1 MRAFCLLLLLVNAL
15 YFIWSQVIDVHVSS
29 LDRVPIRVAAPPPR
43 IVLAKEA
50 QSGVEPAQPA
60 QPAQPEEEEDETV
73 ADVRDV
79 VPPRVDP
86 LESPEAVQSRLPSP
100 AAREDALSC
109 TSVGPFADL
118 GQASQAQATLRT
130 MGFQPRQ
137 RVEQGELW
145 TGYWVSVRDFGSR
158 DAAEVALKNLND
170 NGITDVYLMPG
181 SEPANVLSLG
191 VFSDYQRAQRRA
203 DEVRS
208 IGLTPQISDRKR
220 AGSVFWID
228 VDLKEPGETIDTSLF
243 QVGQSR
249 ILRLELRACPQA
261 G

>member
-15 YFIWSQVIDVHVSS
+15 YFIWSQVIDVQVSS
-29 LDRVPIRVAAPPPR
+29 LDRVPIRAAAPPPR
-43 IVLAKEA
+43 IVLAREA
-50 QSGVEPAQPA
+50 QNGT
-60 QPAQPEEEEDETV
+60 QPAQPEADDEPTV
-73 ADVRDV
+73 AEVRDV

-86 LESPEAVQSRLPSP
+86 LDASAESSGTPQPAPAA
-100 AAREDALSC
+100 AAREDVLTC

-145 TGYWVSVRDFGSR
+145 TGYWVSVRDFTSR
-158 DAAEVALKNLND
+158 DAAEAALKKLND
-170 NGITDVYLMPG
+170 NGISDVYLMPG
-181 SEPANVLSLG
+181 SDPANVLSLG

-203 DEVRS
+203 EEVRS

-228 VDLKEPGETIDTSLF
+228 VDLKEPGETVDTSLF

>member
-1 MRAFCLLLLLVNAL
+1 MRAFCLLLVLINAL
-15 YFIWSQVIDVHVSS
+15 YFIWSQVIDVQVSS
-29 LDRVPIRVAAPPPR
+29 LDRVPIRMAAPPPR

-50 QSGVEPAQPA
+50 QNGAAPEQE
-60 QPAQPEEEEDETV
+60 PEEEEVV
-73 ADVRDV
+73 ADVREV
-79 VPPRVDP
+79 VPPQVAP
-86 LESPEAVQSRLPSP
+86 LESPGTVQPAVPP
-100 AAREDALSC
+100 PTARQDVLSC

-130 MGFQPRQ
+130 LGFQPRQ

-145 TGYWVSVRDFGSR
+145 TGYWVSVRDFPTR
-158 DAAEVALKNLND
+158 DAAEAALMTLNN

-181 SEPANVLSLG
+181 TDPPNVLSLG

-203 DEVRS
+203 EEVRS

-220 AGSVFWID
+220 AGSVFWLD

-249 ILRLELRACPQA
+249 ILRLELRGCPQA

>member
-1 MRAFCLLLLLVNAL
+1 MRAFCLLLVLVNAL
-15 YFIWSQVIDVHVSS
+15 YFIWSAVIDVQVSS

-50 QSGVEPAQPA
+50 QNTPAEQQRPD
-60 QPAQPEEEEDETV
+60 QKDDEKV

-79 VPPRVDP
+79 VPPRVEP
-86 LESPEAVQSRLPSP
+86 LESQGTVQPP
-100 AAREDALSC
+100 VARQDELTCS
-109 TSVGPFADL
+109 SVGPFADL
-118 GQASQAQATLRT
+118 GQASQAQATLRSQ
-130 MGFQPRQ
+130 GFEPRQ

-145 TGYWVSVRDFGSR
+145 TGYWVSVRDLSTR
-158 DAAEVALKNLND
+158 DSAEAALKTLND
-170 NGITDVYLMPG
+170 NDITDVYLMPG
-181 SEPANVLSLG
+181 SDPPNVLSLG

-203 DEVRS
+203 DEVRAL
-208 IGLTPQISDRKR
+208 GLTAQISDRKR

-228 VDLKEPGETIDTSLF
+228 VDLKEPGQTIDTSLF

-249 ILRLELRACPQA
+249 ILRLELRGCPQS

>member
-1 MRAFCLLLLLVNAL
+1 MRAFCLLLVLVNAL
-15 YFIWSQVIDVHVSS
+15 YFIWSQVIDVQVGS

-43 IVLAKEA
+43 IVLAGETQTSATKV
-50 QSGVEPAQPA
+50 Q
-60 QPAQPEEEEDETV
+60 QPEEDEEEPV

-79 VPPRVDP
+79 VPPQVEP
-86 LESPEAVQSRLPSP
+86 LESSGTVQPP
-100 AAREDALSC
+100 AARADTLTC

-130 MGFQPRQ
+130 MGFAPRQ

-145 TGYWVSVRDFGSR
+145 TGYWVSVRDFPSR
-158 DAAEVALKNLND
+158 DAAEVALKSLND

-181 SEPANVLSLG
+181 AEPGNVLSLG

-203 DEVRS
+203 EEVRT

-228 VDLKEPGETIDTSLF
+228 VDLKEPGQTIDTSVF

-249 ILRLELRACPQA
+249 ILRLELRGCPQA

>member
-15 YFIWSQVIDVHVSS
+15 YFIWSEVIDVQVSS

-50 QSGVEPAQPA
+50 QSGVDAQ
-60 QPAQPEEEEDETV
+60 QPDVEEEEEPV
-73 ADVRDV
+73 AEVRDV
-79 VPPRVDP
+79 VPPQVAP
-86 LESPEAVQSRLPSP
+86 LESSAAAQPQVPP
-100 AAREDALSC
+100 PTTAREDVLTC

-145 TGYWVSVRDFGSR
+145 TGYWVSVRDLTTR
-158 DAAEVALKNLND
+158 DAAEGALKKLND

-203 DEVRS
+203 EEVRA

-228 VDLKEPGETIDTSLF
+228 VDLKEPGETIDTSMF

-249 ILRLELRACPQA
+249 ILRLELRGCPQT

>member
-1 MRAFCLLLLLVNAL
+1 MRAFCLLLLLINAL
-15 YFIWSQVIDVHVSS
+15 YFIWSAVIDVQVSS

-43 IVLAKEA
+43 IVLAKE
-50 QSGVEPAQPA
+50 QQNTPAEQAKPA
-60 QPAQPEEEEDETV
+60 EEEDQRV

-79 VPPRVDP
+79 VPPRVEP
-86 LESPEAVQSRLPSP
+86 LESQGTVQPP
-100 AAREDALSC
+100 VARQDELTCS
-109 TSVGPFADL
+109 SVGPFADL
-118 GQASQAQATLRT
+118 GQASQAQATLRSQ
-130 MGFQPRQ
+130 GFEPRQ

-145 TGYWVSVRDFGSR
+145 TGYWVSVRDLTTR
-158 DAAEVALKNLND
+158 DAAEAALKTLNG

-181 SEPANVLSLG
+181 SDPPNVLSLG

-203 DEVRS
+203 EEVRAL
-208 IGLTPQISDRKR
+208 GLTAQISDRKR

-228 VDLKEPGETIDTSLF
+228 VDLKEPGQTIDTSLF

-249 ILRLELRACPQA
+249 ILRLELRACPQS

>member
-15 YFIWSQVIDVHVSS
+15 YFIWSNVIDVRVSS
-29 LDRVPIRVAAPPPR
+29 LDRVPSRPAVPPPR

-50 QSGVEPAQPA
+50 QPGPAQSEP
-60 QPAQPEEEEDETV
+60 EDEPV
-73 ADVRDV
+73 PEIRDV

-86 LESPEAVQSRLPSP
+86 IESPGTVQPP
-100 AAREDALSC
+100 ASTAAAGEEKLSC

-118 GQASQAQATLRT
+118 GQASQAQATLRSL
-130 MGFQPRQ
+130 GFEPRQ

-145 TGYWVSVRDFGSR
+145 TGYWVSVRDFATR
-158 DAAEVALKNLND
+158 DAAEAALRTLNQ
-170 NGITDVYLMPG
+170 NGVTDVYLMPG
-181 SEPANVLSLG
+181 ADPENVLSLG

-203 DEVRS
+203 EQVRS
-208 IGLTPQISDRKR
+208 LGLTPQISDRKR
-220 AGSVFWID
+220 TGSVFWLD
-228 VDLKEPGETIDTSLF
+228 VNLKEPGQTIDTSVF

-249 ILRLELRACPQA
+249 ILRLELRACPRS

>member
-1 MRAFCLLLLLVNAL
+1 MRAFCLLLVLVNAL

-50 QSGVEPAQPA
+50 QNGAQAGPA
-60 QPAQPEEEEDETV
+60 EDEEDDV
-73 ADVRDV
+73 PDVREV
-79 VPPRVDP
+79 VPPQVEP
-86 LESPEAVQSRLPSP
+86 LESSAPTPRSPPS
-100 AAREDALSC
+100 AARADTLSC

-118 GQASQAQATLRT
+118 GQASQAQATLRS

-145 TGYWVSVRDFGSR
+145 AGYWVSVRDFPSR
-158 DAAEVALKNLND
+158 DAAEAALKRIND

-181 SEPANVLSLG
+181 SDPANVLSLG

-203 DEVRS
+203 EEVRA

-228 VDLKEPGETIDTSLF
+228 VDLKEPGQTIDTSLF

-249 ILRLELRACPQA
+249 ILRLELRGCPQT

>member
-29 LDRVPIRVAAPPPR
+29 LDHVPIRVAAPPPR

-50 QSGVEPAQPA
+50 QSGADVQ
-60 QPAQPEEEEDETV
+60 QPEEQQDEPV
-73 ADVRDV
+73 PEVRDV
-79 VPPRVDP
+79 VPPQVAP
-86 LESPEAVQSRLPSP
+86 LESSNSMQPPLS

-109 TSVGPFADL
+109 TSAGPFADL

-145 TGYWVSVRDFGSR
+145 TGYWVSVRDFPSR
-158 DAAEVALKNLND
+158 DAAEAALEKLND

-181 SEPANVLSLG
+181 SDPANVLSLG

-228 VDLKEPGETIDTSLF
+228 VDLKEPGQTVDTSLF

>member
-15 YFIWSQVIDVHVSS
+15 YFIWSQVIDVQVSS
-29 LDRVPIRVAAPPPR
+29 LDRVPARVASPPPR

-50 QSGVEPAQPA
+50 QQGIGAD
-60 QPAQPEEEEDETV
+60 EEEEEEPI
-73 ADVRDV
+73 AEVRDV
-79 VPPRVDP
+79 EPPRVEP
-86 LESPEAVQSRLPSP
+86 LASPGTVQPRVPP
-100 AAREDALSC
+100 VAAREDELSC

-118 GQASQAQATLRT
+118 GQASQAQATLRSQ
-130 MGFQPRQ
+130 GYEPRQ
-137 RVEQGELW
+137 RVVQGEQW
-145 TGYWVSVRDFGSR
+145 TGYWVSVRDLATR
-158 DAAEVALKNLND
+158 DSAEAALKKLTD

-181 SEPANVLSLG
+181 TDPANVLSLG

-203 DEVRS
+203 DEVRLL
-208 IGLTPQISDRKR
+208 GLTPQISDRKR

-228 VDLKEPGETIDTSLF
+228 VDLKEPGQTIDTSIF

-249 ILRLELRACPQA
+249 ILRLELRGCPQT

>member
-50 QSGVEPAQPA
+50 QSGTHVE
-60 QPAQPEEEEDETV
+60 QPEATEDEPV
-73 ADVRDV
+73 AEVRDV
-79 VPPRVDP
+79 VPPQVQP
-86 LESPEAVQSRLPSP
+86 LEASGTVQPP
-100 AAREDALSC
+100 ATVREDTLSC

-145 TGYWVSVRDFGSR
+145 TGYWVSVRDFASR
-158 DAAEVALKNLND
+158 DAAEAALETLNN

-181 SEPANVLSLG
+181 SDPANVLSLG

>member
-50 QSGVEPAQPA
+50 QSGVEAGP
-60 QPAQPEEEEDETV
+60 PEEQEDQAV

-79 VPPRVDP
+79 VPPQVEP
-86 LESPEAVQSRLPSP
+86 LQSAETVQPSP
-100 AAREDALSC
+100 PTTAREDALSC

-145 TGYWVSVRDFGSR
+145 AGYWVSVRDFASR
-158 DAAEVALKNLND
+158 EAAEAALKKLND

-181 SEPANVLSLG
+181 SDPANVLSLG

-203 DEVRS
+203 EEVRS
-208 IGLTPQISDRKR
+208 IGLAPQISDRKR
-220 AGSVFWID
+220 EGSVFWID
-228 VDLKEPGETIDTSLF
+228 VDLKEPGQTIDTSLF

>member
-15 YFIWSQVIDVHVSS
+15 YFIWSQVIDVQVSS
-29 LDRVPIRVAAPPPR
+29 LDRVPARAASPPPR

-50 QSGVEPAQPA
+50 QQGVGADEQ
-60 QPAQPEEEEDETV
+60 EEDEPI
-73 ADVRDV
+73 AEVRAV
-79 VPPRVDP
+79 EPPRVEP
-86 LESPEAVQSRLPSP
+86 LASSGTVQPREPP
-100 AAREDALSC
+100 VAAREDQLSC

-118 GQASQAQATLRT
+118 GQASQAQATLRSQ
-130 MGFQPRQ
+130 GYEPRQ
-137 RVEQGELW
+137 RVVQGELW
-145 TGYWVSVRDFGSR
+145 TGYWVSVRDLATR
-158 DAAEVALKNLND
+158 DSAEMALKRLTD

-181 SEPANVLSLG
+181 TDPANVLSLG

-203 DEVRS
+203 DEVRLL
-208 IGLTPQISDRKR
+208 GLTAQISDRKR

-228 VDLKEPGETIDTSLF
+228 VDLKEPGQTIDTSIF

-249 ILRLELRACPQA
+249 ILRLELRGCPQT

>member
-15 YFIWSQVIDVHVSS
+15 YFIWSEVIDVQVSS

-50 QSGVEPAQPA
+50 QNSTPAQ
-60 QPAQPEEEEDETV
+60 QPAPEEDEDEQV

-79 VPPRVDP
+79 IPPQVEP
-86 LESPEAVQSRLPSP
+86 LESSGTVQPRSP
-100 AAREDALSC
+100 PTARADALSC

-145 TGYWVSVRDFGSR
+145 TGYWVSVRDFASR
-158 DAAEVALKNLND
+158 DAAEIALKTLND
-170 NGITDVYLMPG
+170 NGISDVYLMPG
-181 SEPANVLSLG
+181 ADPGNVLSLG

-203 DEVRS
+203 EEVRA

-249 ILRLELRACPQA
+249 ILRLELRGCPQA

>member
-15 YFIWSQVIDVHVSS
+15 YFIWSQVIDVQVSA

-43 IVLAKEA
+43 IVLAREA
-50 QSGVEPAQPA
+50 HEGV
-60 QPAQPEEEEDETV
+60 QPEAEDEEEIV
-73 ADVRDV
+73 AELRDV
-79 VPPRVDP
+79 VPPQVEP
-86 LESPEAVQSRLPSP
+86 LQASVATPRLPSS
-100 AAREDALSC
+100 AARVDSFSC

-118 GQASQAQATLRT
+118 GQASQAQATLRS

-137 RVEQGELW
+137 RVEEGELW
-145 TGYWVSVRDFGSR
+145 AGYWVSVRDFPSR
-158 DAAEVALKNLND
+158 EAAEAALQRIKD

-181 SEPANVLSLG
+181 TDPANVLSLG

-203 DEVRS
+203 EEVRS
-208 IGLTPQISDRKR
+208 IGLGPQISDRKR
-220 AGSVFWID
+220 AGSVFWVD
-228 VDLKEPGETIDTSLF
+228 VDLKEPGQTIDTSLF

-249 ILRLELRACPQA
+249 ILRLELRGCPQA

>member
-15 YFIWSQVIDVHVSS
+15 YFIWSQVIDVQVSS
-29 LDRVPIRVAAPPPR
+29 LDRVPIRVAAPPPL

-50 QSGVEPAQPA
+50 QNGTQP
-60 QPAQPEEEEDETV
+60 QQPEEAEDEETV

-79 VPPRVDP
+79 VPPQVDP
-86 LESPEAVQSRLPSP
+86 LESSAASSGTAQPQPTP
-100 AAREDALSC
+100 TTAREDVLTC

-145 TGYWVSVRDFGSR
+145 TGYWVSVRDFAAR
-158 DAAEVALKNLND
+158 DAAEVALKKLND

-203 DEVRS
+203 EEVRS

-228 VDLKEPGETIDTSLF
+228 VDLKEPGETVDTSLF

-249 ILRLELRACPQA
+249 ILRLELRACPQT

>member
-15 YFIWSQVIDVHVSS
+15 YFIWSQVIDVQVSS
-29 LDRVPIRVAAPPPR
+29 LDRVPARSAAPPPR

-50 QSGVEPAQPA
+50 QQGVGAD
-60 QPAQPEEEEDETV
+60 EEEEEEPI
-73 ADVRDV
+73 AEVRDV
-79 VPPRVDP
+79 EPPRVEP
-86 LESPEAVQSRLPSP
+86 LASSRATQPGVP
-100 AAREDALSC
+100 PAAAREDELSC

-118 GQASQAQATLRT
+118 GQASQAQATLRSR
-130 MGFQPRQ
+130 GYEPRQ
-137 RVEQGELW
+137 RVVQGELW
-145 TGYWVSVRDFGSR
+145 TGYWVSVRDSPTR
-158 DAAEVALKNLND
+158 EAAEAALRRLTD

-181 SEPANVLSLG
+181 SDPANVLSLG

-208 IGLTPQISDRKR
+208 LGLTPQIADRKR
-220 AGSVFWID
+220 SGSVFWID
-228 VDLKEPGETIDTSLF
+228 VDLKEPGQSIDTSIF

-249 ILRLELRACPQA
+249 ILRLELRGCPQA

>member
-15 YFIWSQVIDVHVSS
+15 YFIWSQVIDVRVSS
-29 LDRVPIRVAAPPPR
+29 LDRVPTRVAVPPPR

-50 QSGVEPAQPA
+50 QQGAPEQE
-60 QPAQPEEEEDETV
+60 PEEEEPVPE
-73 ADVRDV
+73 VRDI

-86 LESPEAVQSRLPSP
+86 LQSPGTVQPP
-100 AAREDALSC
+100 GPATAAREDALSC

-118 GQASQAQATLRT
+118 GQASQAQATLRSL
-130 MGFQPRQ
+130 GYEPRQ

-145 TGYWVSVRDFGSR
+145 TGYWVSVRDFPTR
-158 DAAEVALKNLND
+158 DSAEAALRTLTE
-170 NGITDVYLMPG
+170 NGVTDVYLMPG
-181 SEPANVLSLG
+181 ADPENVLSLG

-203 DEVRS
+203 EQVRAL
-208 IGLTPQISDRKR
+208 GLTPQISDRKR
-220 AGSVFWID
+220 AGSVFWLD
-228 VDLKEPGETIDTSLF
+228 VDLKEPGQTIDTSVF

-249 ILRLELRACPQA
+249 ILRLELRGCPNA

>member
-1 MRAFCLLLLLVNAL
+1 MRAFCLLLVLVNTL
-15 YFIWSQVIDVHVSS
+15 YFIWSQVIDVQVSS
-29 LDRVPIRVAAPPPR
+29 LDRAPIRVAVPPPR

-50 QSGVEPAQPA
+50 QQGAPDEQEAAQEPAP
-60 QPAQPEEEEDETV
+60 V
-73 ADVRDV
+73 VRDV
-79 VPPRVDP
+79 VPPQVEP
-86 LESPEAVQSRLPSP
+86 LESSGTAQAPVT
-100 AAREDALSC
+100 ARQDGTSC

-118 GQASQAQATLRT
+118 GQASQAQATLRS
-130 MGFQPRQ
+130 MGYEPRQ

-145 TGYWVSVRDFGSR
+145 TGYWVSVRDLPTR
-158 DAAEVALKNLND
+158 DAAEAALKTLND
-170 NGITDVYLMPG
+170 NGISDVYLMPG

-203 DEVRS
+203 EEVRA

-228 VDLKEPGETIDTSLF
+228 VDLKEPGQTIDTSVF

-249 ILRLELRACPQA
+249 ILRLELRGCPQT

>member
-1 MRAFCLLLLLVNAL
+1 MRAFCLLLVLVNAL
-15 YFIWSQVIDVHVSS
+15 YFIWSSVIDVQVSS

-50 QSGVEPAQPA
+50 QNTPAEQQQPDE
-60 QPAQPEEEEDETV
+60 QEDQKV

-79 VPPRVDP
+79 VPPQVEP
-86 LESPEAVQSRLPSP
+86 LESQGTVQPP
-100 AAREDALSC
+100 VARQDELTCS
-109 TSVGPFADL
+109 SVGPFADL
-118 GQASQAQATLRT
+118 GQASQAQATLRSQ
-130 MGFQPRQ
+130 GFEPRQ

-145 TGYWVSVRDFGSR
+145 TGYWVSVRDLTTR
-158 DAAEVALKNLND
+158 DTAEAALKTLND

-181 SEPANVLSLG
+181 SDPPNVLSLG

-203 DEVRS
+203 DEVRA
-208 IGLTPQISDRKR
+208 IGLTAQISDRKR

-228 VDLKEPGETIDTSLF
+228 VDLKEPGQTIDTSLF

-249 ILRLELRACPQA
+249 ILRLELRGCPQS